1 MNERNVDVLVQEEI
15 EVLKQFLL
23 MYLSFLSLETFIIN
37 FELQYRFT
45 YKGRLN

>member
-23 MYLSFLSLETFIIN
+23 VPQFPFS
-37 FELQYRFT
+37 
-45 YKGRLN
+45 